1 MGHQGDYQR
10 GERRR
15 GKKEEGRRRR
25 EEGQRT
31 RSDLRD
37 RRKEQLP
44 EKGLLGISSAP
55 NRRNPDQSV
64 LDVLRS
70 EESKLKLIS
79 VIFRL
84 IIICKFTKNKLY

>member
-1 MGHQGDYQR
+1 VGHQGDRQR
-10 GERRR
+10 VEGRR
-15 GKKEEGRRRR
+15 GKKQEGRRRK
-25 EEGQRT
+25 EDQRT

-37 RRKEQLP
+37 GRKEQLP
-44 EKGLLGISSAP
+44 EEGLLGITSAP

-70 EESKLKLIS
+70 KESKLKLIS

-84 IIICKFTKNKLY
+84 IITCKFLKNKLY